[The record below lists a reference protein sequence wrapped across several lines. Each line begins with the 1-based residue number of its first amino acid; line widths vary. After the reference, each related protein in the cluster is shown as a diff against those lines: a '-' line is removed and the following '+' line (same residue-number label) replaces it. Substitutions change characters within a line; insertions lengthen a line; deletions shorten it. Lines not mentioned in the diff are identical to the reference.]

1 MVFNGVHEATEFE
14 YSDPLNLRV
23 DESKRDLQSFLSNE
37 ELASIAVDPDEG
49 NGEIVINIPEAV
61 RNDVKSKRTLIK
73 LHYKSF
79 YLLIDFGIYY
89 IIIFFVVIRG

>member
-1 MVFNGVHEATEFE
+1 MVFNGIHEATELE

-23 DESKRDLQSFLSNE
+23 DESRRDLQSFLSNE

-61 RNDVKSKRTLIK
+61 RNDVKSKRILIK
-73 LHYKSF
+73 LQYKSS
-79 YLLIDFGIYY
+79 INI
-89 IIIFFVVIRG
+89 VILFIN